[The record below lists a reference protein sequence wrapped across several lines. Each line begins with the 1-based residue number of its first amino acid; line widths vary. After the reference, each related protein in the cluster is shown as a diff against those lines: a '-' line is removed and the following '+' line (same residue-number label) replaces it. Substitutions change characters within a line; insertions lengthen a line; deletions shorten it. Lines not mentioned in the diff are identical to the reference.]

1 MGRVEA
7 LRTEAQGFLR
17 SHVAIGRD
25 DTVNDYRLK
34 VNPLATADLAK
45 LLAEE

>member
-1 MGRVEA
+1 MGRAEA

-25 DTVNDYRLK
+25 NTINDYKLK
-34 VNPLATADLAK
+34 VEPLSTADLAK